1 LAIREDLGLRL
12 EWAVRSRQVGDP
24 GFLKLVNENESL
36 VLGWCVGEVC
46 ESLDL
51 PCWQSVEIIADV
63 SL

>member
-1 LAIREDLGLRL
+1 MAIREDLGLRL

-51 PCWQSVEIIADV
+51 PCWQSV
-63 SL
+63 